1 MFDIAW
7 SEMVLI
13 GAVALVV
20 IGPKDLPKVLRTVGQ
35 TVGKVR
41 RMAAE
46 FQGQFNEAMREAEL
60 ADLKKQVEDV
70 GGSVSSALETSPTP
84 STDYKPIEEPKD
96 FSALAGTGDV
106 AKPDA
111 AALKEAEAKLAAL
124 PVPEP
129 PPVDVAGQAPAAK
142 PKRARK
148 PKAEPAGS
156 TGEAPAVEVTAVN
169 EAPAKPVR
177 ARKPKAEPVA
187 PAEEAPAANVA
198 TADEASAKPARARRS
213 KTAVIEV
220 AAAAQDEAA
229 APAKTARKRK
239 PKAAVKGEG
248 SSA

>member
-70 GGSVSSALETSPTP
+70 GGSVSSTLNS
-84 STDYKPIEEPKD
+84 DYKPIEEPKD
-96 FSALAGTGDV
+96 FSAPASTGDA
-106 AKPDA
+106 AKPDEA
-111 AALKEAEAKLAAL
+111 GLKEAEAKLAAL

-129 PPVDVAGQAPAAK
+129 PPVDVSTETPVAK

-148 PKAEPAGS
+148 PKTEPAAS
-156 TGEAPAVEVTAVN
+156 V
-169 EAPAKPVR
+169 
-177 ARKPKAEPVA
+177 
-187 PAEEAPAANVA
+187 EEAPAAETVVA
-198 TADEASAKPARARRS
+198 NEPVAKPARARRA
-213 KTAVIEV
+213 KAVEAAASTEADAPPPEEAV
-220 AAAAQDEAA
+220 AAAAK
-229 APAKTARKRK
+229 PARKRK
-239 PKAAVKGEG
+239 PKAAVKGEE